1 MATNKGEILG
11 LRRRFA
17 KAKPSDLGTKHALL
31 SFVPQAMIAT
41 QHSSAIVRLII
52 L

>member
-1 MATNKGEILG
+1 MATNKREILG
-11 LRRRFA
+11 LQRRFA
-17 KAKPSDLGTKHALL
+17 KAKPRGLGTKHALF
-31 SFVPQAMIAT
+31 SFVPQAIIAT